1 MNRFEPVDQIG
12 DPDSPELTDADVAR
26 MRPAAE
32 ILSPERLAA
41 LGAAREV
48 LLTLKPETIAAFA
61 LEGDDWRERMAE
73 ALERIAR
80 DKSAA

>member
-1 MNRFEPVDQIG
+1 MNRFEPVDQFG

-41 LGAAREV
+41 FGAAREV